1 MPQSCLYFGNVMH
14 ARLRPF
20 RHRFAYGVFSMLVD
34 LAALP
39 ALDRASRVFGH
50 NRARLFSFHD
60 ADHGARDGSPT
71 LDWVRA
77 RLLEAGLA
85 RAGARVFALCF
96 PRILGYV
103 FNPLTVYF
111 AYDEAGRLGAIL
123 YEVKNTF
130 GDQHGYL
137 IPVDPDRAA
146 GAPVIQRAAKR
157 FHVSPFIDMRAAY
170 RFRVDEPEDRLALLI
185 REDMPEGEL
194 LVASQTAKRVAWS
207 DANLLRAFFRYPL
220 LTAKIMGA
228 IHWEALRLWVKGATY
243 HPRPSPPDDPVETVR
258 PTLPGPAM
266 EGGRH
271 A

>member
-34 LAALP
+34 LGRLAE
-39 ALDRASRVFGH
+39 LDANSRLFGH

-77 RLLEAGLA
+77 RLAAAGLA
-85 RAGARVFALCF
+85 ASGAQVFALCF
-96 PRILGYV
+96 PRILGYT

-111 AYDEAGRLGAIL
+111 AYDDAGRLGAIL

-137 IPVDPDRAA
+137 IPVAA
-146 GAPVIQRAAKR
+146 GREAHHPVVQRAAKR
-157 FHVSPFIDMRAAY
+157 FHVSPFIGMRADY
-170 RFRVDEPEDRLALLI
+170 RFRVDEPEERLALLI
-185 REDMPEGEL
+185 REDAPGGEL
-194 LVASQTAKRVAWS
+194 LVASQTARRVAWS
-207 DANLLRAFFRYPL
+207 DASLLRAFFRYPL
-220 LTAKIMGA
+220 LTAKVMGA
-228 IHWEALRLWVKGATY
+228 IHWEALRLWIKGAKY
-243 HPRPSPPDDPVETVR
+243 HPRPAPPADAVETIQPE
-258 PTLPGPAM
+258 PT
-266 EGGRH
+266 GGGHH
-271 A
+271 ARV